1 MKLFD
6 FLKYEE
12 DLTLQ
17 KKTVV
22 ILRWIALIG
31 QLFTIYIVH
40 FFLDLNL
47 PIILC
52 SITIF
57 CGGLTNIFIQFSF
70 KKNQLSNIEST
81 ILLFYDVIQLAVLM
95 YLTGGIT
102 NPFVIF
108 LVVPAIVSST
118 LLNLTSTFFLSFIT
132 IIALLLLTF
141 NYFPLPSQ
149 GSIHFHVP
157 DYYLYSIPTALI
169 IVLIFLNYFGFRFGH
184 EARKRSQALNR
195 LESVLAKE
203 QELDSIGH
211 QAAAAAH
218 SLGTPLSTITVI
230 AKELKKEVINNP
242 KFKDDVEVILSEVKR
257 CGNILKKLSKREIV
271 DDVYISNIA
280 LEDLLFEIKNSFEE
294 SSKKNI
300 ELYLN
305 KKNNKTPIKR
315 SPELTY
321 GIRNFVGNAVKFSKS
336 KVSINLINE
345 KDEIKIKIVDDGPGF
360 PNDVFKVIGEP
371 YITSKLKKFKTKAGL
386 GLGTFIGKTLL
397 ERKKANIEFT
407 NSDNGG
413 ATVEITWKPSDL
425 VSKIN

>member
-1 MKLFD
+1 MKLSN
-6 FLKYEE
+6 FLKYDE

-22 ILRWIALIG
+22 VLRWIALIG
-31 QLFTIYIVH
+31 QLITIYVVH
-40 FFLDLNL
+40 FFLELNL

-57 CGGLTNIFIQFSF
+57 CGGLTNIFIQFTF

-81 ILLFYDVIQLAVLM
+81 ILLFYDVIQLAVLI
-95 YLTGGIT
+95 YLTGGVT

-132 IIALLLLTF
+132 IIVLVLLTF
-141 NYFPLPSQ
+141 NYFPLPSEEN
-149 GSIHFHVP
+149 IHFHVP
-157 DYYLYSIPTALI
+157 DYYLYSIPTSLI

-184 EARKRSQALNR
+184 EARKRSEALNR

-230 AKELKKEVINNP
+230 AKELKKEIKNNP
-242 KFKDDVEVILSEVKR
+242 KYSEDVDTILSEVKR
-257 CGNILKKLSKREIV
+257 CGDILKKLSRREIV
-271 DDVYISNIA
+271 DDIYVSNVA

-294 SSKKNI
+294 ISEKKI
-300 ELYLN
+300 ELYFN
-305 KKNNKTPIKR
+305 KKNQKTPIKR

-321 GIRNFVGNAVKFSKS
+321 GIRNFVGNAVKFSKNS
-336 KVSINLINE
+336 VFINLINNE
-345 KDEIKIKIVDDGPGF
+345 DEIKIKITDDGPGF
-360 PNDVFKVIGEP
+360 PNDVFNIIGEP
-371 YITSKLKKFKTKAGL
+371 YIASKIKKFKNKSGL

-397 ERKKANIEFT
+397 ERKKAIIEFS
-407 NSDNGG
+407 NLEKGG
-413 ATVEITWKPSDL
+413 ASVEISWKYSDL
-425 VSKIN
+425 IWTK

>member
-1 MKLFD
+1 MKIFD
-6 FLKYEE
+6 FLKYDE

-81 ILLFYDVIQLAVLM
+81 ILLFYDVIQLAVLI
-95 YLTGGIT
+95 YLTGGVT

-118 LLNLTSTFFLSFIT
+118 LLNLASTFFLSFIT

-149 GSIHFHVP
+149 GNIHFHVP

-169 IVLIFLNYFGFRFGH
+169 IVLVFLNYFGFRFGH
-184 EARKRSQALNR
+184 EARKRSEALNR

-218 SLGTPLSTITVI
+218 SLGTPLSTITVV
-230 AKELKKEVINNP
+230 AKELKKEVSNNS
-242 KFKDDVEVILSEVKR
+242 KYADDIDIIITEVKR

-271 DDVYISNIA
+271 DDVYVSNIA

-305 KKNNKTPIKR
+305 KKNKKTPIKR

-321 GIRNFVGNAVKFSKS
+321 GIRNFVGNAVKFSKN

-360 PNDVFKVIGEP
+360 PNDVFKIIGEP

-397 ERKKANIEFT
+397 ERKKANIEFM
-407 NSDNGG
+407 NSENGG

-425 VSKIN
+425 VSKVN

>member
-1 MKLFD
+1 MKISN
-6 FLKYEE
+6 FLKYDE

-31 QLFTIYIVH
+31 QLITIYVVH
-40 FFLDLNL
+40 FLLDLNL

-81 ILLFYDVIQLAVLM
+81 ILLFYDVIQLAVLI
-95 YLTGGIT
+95 YLTGGVT

-132 IIALLLLTF
+132 IISLVLLTF
-141 NYFPLPSQ
+141 NYFPLPHH

-169 IVLIFLNYFGFRFGH
+169 IVLLFLNYFGFRFGH
-184 EARKRSQALNR
+184 EARKRSDALNK

-211 QAAAAAH
+211 QAAAAVH

-230 AKELKKEVINNP
+230 AKELKKEIKSNP
-242 KFKDDVEVILSEVKR
+242 KYAEDIDILLSEVKR
-257 CGNILKKLSKREIV
+257 CGEMLKKISKREIV

-280 LEDLLFEIKNSFEE
+280 LEDLLFEIKNSFQENSE
-294 SSKKNI
+294 KKI
-300 ELYLN
+300 ELFLN
-305 KKNNKTPIKR
+305 KKNKKTPIRR

-321 GIRNFVGNAVKFSKS
+321 GIRNFVGNAVKFSKNR
-336 KVSINLINE
+336 VFINLINDE
-345 KDEIKIKIVDDGPGF
+345 DEIKIKITDDGPGF
-360 PNDVFKVIGEP
+360 PDDVFKIIGEP
-371 YITSKLKKFKTKAGL
+371 YISSKIKKFKSKSGM

-397 ERKKANIEFT
+397 ERKKAIIEFS
-407 NSDNGG
+407 NVEKGG
-413 ATVEITWKPSDL
+413 AAVEISWKSSDL
-425 VSKIN
+425 LLIN

>member
-1 MKLFD
+1 MKLSN

-31 QLFTIYIVH
+31 QLITIYVVH
-40 FFLDLNL
+40 FLLNLNL

-57 CGGLTNIFIQFSF
+57 CGGLTNIFIQFTF

-81 ILLFYDVIQLAVLM
+81 ILLFYDVIQLSVLI
-95 YLTGGIT
+95 YLTGGVT

-132 IIALLLLTF
+132 IITLVLLTF
-141 NYFPLPSQ
+141 NYFPLPSA
-149 GSIHFHVP
+149 GNIHFHVP
-157 DYYLYSIPTALI
+157 DYYLYSIPTSLI

-184 EARKRSQALNR
+184 EARKRSEALNK

-230 AKELKKEVINNP
+230 AKELKKEIKNNP
-242 KFKDDVEVILSEVKR
+242 KYSEDIDTILSEVKR
-257 CGNILKKLSKREIV
+257 CGDILKKLSRREIV
-271 DDVYISNIA
+271 DDIYVSNIA
-280 LEDLLFEIKNSFEE
+280 LEDLLFEIKTSFEE
-294 SSKKNI
+294 NSEKKVELYFDKKN
-300 ELYLN
+300 
-305 KKNNKTPIKR
+305 KKTPIKR

-321 GIRNFVGNAVKFSKS
+321 GIRNFVGNAVKFSKNN
-336 KVSINLINE
+336 VYINLINN
-345 KDEIKIKIVDDGPGF
+345 KDEIKIKITDDGPGF
-360 PNDVFKVIGEP
+360 PNDVFQIIGEP
-371 YITSKLKKFKTKAGL
+371 YIASKTKKFRNKSGL

-397 ERKKANIEFT
+397 ERKKAIIEFS
-407 NSDNGG
+407 NLDNGG
-413 ATVEITWKPSDL
+413 ASVDISWKYDDL
-425 VSKIN
+425 VSTR